1 MITSA
6 ATQEAKDRR
15 STKPWRAVWVL
26 RPVAVA
32 SLLWAASGCAPPTL
46 QVRAV
51 RYDVDVQL
59 DPETHELTGRSMLA
73 LERLVRGKAAPPSGV
88 LELALHAN
96 LAVDHV
102 EVAGA
107 TLRSHTEEL
116 ATGDENDTAE
126 VPGHEDLPRMQ
137 PKVHRLL
144 LEHPTDS
151 MQVTLDYHGP
161 LHQDVEAGEKRG
173 EIHNF
178 AMSAHVG
185 TDGIY
190 LDEGGY
196 WYPVIEQPEAADPE
210 LSLSDYNLS
219 VETIE
224 GFELVA
230 GLERV
235 PTDEREGRLRWR
247 SAFPVT
253 GMVLLGGPLK
263 RWSAQHGNV
272 TLHAVLDPTKEDVAA
287 DVLAASVECLDRYEP
302 LIGPY
307 PYKEFTLL
315 EAFFSSGFAFPT
327 CTQIVGSQISLYK
340 QYRRHGY
347 LDHELLHNWWGN
359 GLYVDPR
366 DGNWCEAL
374 ASFAGNYYGYV
385 LDGDEAGARK
395 ERRNQ
400 SNFLSTIAS
409 KDDKPLGRYGLKDGP
424 GRGIAYSKGAA
435 VFHMLERKI
444 GAEAFFAGLRLLTAE
459 RMGKFTD
466 WDDLREAFER
476 TSGKDLKPFFNQW
489 VRHGGAPT
497 LALAG
502 ADWAPGS
509 SELAVWISQGGGDFD
524 LDVPLRLFYGERT
537 VDVVASVDEPED
549 RVTVPCES
557 TGLTVVELDPDYHLF
572 RKLKPAEVMPTS
584 NTSKRGPKLVIIVP
598 TGDLPEE
605 YQQVVDDFSADV
617 LGDENHP
624 KKGHE
629 VVVRAADV
637 VTPQDL
643 SGSSV
648 LVIGDAVRAPTV
660 QGLLARTTNP
670 VSWTESGFALEG
682 QEYADPGQAV
692 FFTVHHPEEVEG
704 GVTVYYGNSTAAL
717 ANAGL
722 LSYYANSLLV
732 FETPVA
738 TANEASAADGTHGG
752 GSGAQPHTEVIRR
765 MDFESHDRIEF

>member
-1 MITSA
+1 
-6 ATQEAKDRR
+6 
-15 STKPWRAVWVL
+15 
-26 RPVAVA
+26 
-32 SLLWAASGCAPPTL
+32 
-46 QVRAV
+46 V

-59 DPETHELTGRSMLA
+59 EPETHELTARSVLE
-73 LERLVRGKAAPPSGV
+73 LERLPQGKAAPPSGV
-88 LELALHAN
+88 LELELHAD

-107 TLRSHTEEL
+107 TLRSHTEEI
-116 ATGDENDTAE
+116 TTENENNAAE
-126 VPGHEDLPRMQ
+126 VPGHEDLPRMR
-137 PKVHRLL
+137 PKVLRLL
-144 LEHPTDS
+144 LDRPGS
-151 MQVTLDYHGP
+151 SVQVTVEYHGA
-161 LHQDVEAGEKRG
+161 LFQDVAVGEKQG

-196 WYPVIEQPEAADPE
+196 WYPVIEQPETADPE
-210 LSLSDYNLS
+210 RSLSEYSLS
-219 VETIE
+219 VEAVE

-230 GLERV
+230 GLEHV

-263 RWSAQHGNV
+263 RWSAPHGDV
-272 TLHAVLDPTKEDVAA
+272 MLHTVLDPSKEDVAA
-287 DVLAASVECLDRYEP
+287 DVLAASAEYLDRYEP

-359 GLYVDPR
+359 GIFVDPR

-400 SNFLSTIAS
+400 SNFLSAI
-409 KDDKPLGRYGLKDGP
+409 KPEDDKPLGRYGQKDGP

-444 GAEAFFAGLRLLTAE
+444 GTEAFFAGLRLLTAE
-459 RMGKFTD
+459 RMGKFTN
-466 WDDLREAFER
+466 WDDLRGAFER
-476 TSGKDLKPFFNQW
+476 TSGTNLKPFFNQW

-509 SELAVWISQGGGDFD
+509 SELAVWISQGGSDFD
-524 LDVPLRLFYGERT
+524 LDVPLRLYYGQRT
-537 VDVVASVDEPED
+537 VDVEATVDQPED

-557 TGLTVVELDPDYHLF
+557 TGLTAVELDPDYHLF

-584 NTSKRGPKLVIIVP
+584 NTSKRGPKLVVVVP
-598 TGDLPEE
+598 AGDLPEE

-629 VVVRAADV
+629 VVVRTAKE
-637 VTPQDL
+637 VTPQVL

-648 LVIGDAVRAPTV
+648 LVIGDAVRAAAV
-660 QGLLARTTNP
+660 QDLLARTTNP
-670 VSWTESGFALEG
+670 VSWTGSGFAIEG
-682 QEYADPGQAV
+682 QEYTEPGQAV
-692 FFTVHHPEEVEG
+692 FLTVHHPEVIEG

-738 TANEASAADGTHGG
+738 TANEAGAPDGAHGG